1 MTEICLGAYETL
13 TDAETALALR
23 KEPAAELRIASD
35 GDPAH
40 PFRIWW
46 ARGA

>member
-13 TDAETALALR
+13 ADAEAALESR

-46 ARGA
+46 ARVA

>member
-1 MTEICLGAYETL
+1 MTEICLGAYETE
-13 TDAETALALR
+13 AEALAAMAER
-23 KEPAAELRIASD
+23 KEPAAELRVAQD

-46 ARGA
+46 ARVA